1 MDQTKN
7 EEKKQRIIKL
17 KTLDNKMIELEVD
30 SEINI
35 KELKQI
41 ISQKFDNI
49 AIDRIRLIF
58 KGKQLKNEE
67 KLSDHINKDN
77 DYLLT
82 IHNYKKYYKKI

>member
-1 MDQTKN
+1 
-7 EEKKQRIIKL
+7 
-17 KTLDNKMIELEVD
+17 MIELEVD

-58 KGKQLKNEE
+58 KGK
-67 KLSDHINKDN
+67 
-77 DYLLT
+77 
-82 IHNYKKYYKKI
+82 